1 MQEEDSVNQPFDSQ
15 LYYELEKHH
24 SHTLKLLFGSLARGT
39 QSERSDI
46 DLIVVR
52 QTNERFVER
61 PTEILMML
69 YEKLRGWAIDV
80 LVYTPEEYERM
91 LAHGNFFLTRAVR
104 EGRIVYES

>member
-1 MQEEDSVNQPFDSQ
+1 MNRDSLTKHWYRNANQHRTYRADCQGGRTRPRIAAGYSFRITC
-15 LYYELEKHH
+15 E
-24 SHTLKLLFGSLARGT
+24 GT
-39 QSERSDI
+39 QSGRSDI

-52 QTNERFVER
+52 ETNERFVER

-91 LAHGNFFLTRAVR
+91 LRTVIF
-104 EGRIVYES
+104 S

>member
-1 MQEEDSVNQPFDSQ
+1 MQTGIEQIEPIVKEVARDLRLQRVI
-15 LYYELEKHH
+15 
-24 SHTLKLLFGSLARGT
+24 LFGSLARGT

-52 QTNERFVER
+52 ETNERFVER

-69 YEKLRGWAIDV
+69 YEKLRGWVIDV

>member
-1 MQEEDSVNQPFDSQ
+1 MA
-15 LYYELEKHH
+15 
-24 SHTLKLLFGSLARGT
+24 GGARG
-39 QSERSDI
+39 QISADSDI
-46 DLIVVR
+46 EIIVVR
-52 QTNERFVER
+52 ETNERFVER

-69 YEKLRGWAIDV
+69 YEKLRGWVIDV

>member
-1 MQEEDSVNQPFDSQ
+1 MQTSIEHIEPIVKEVARDLGLRRVI
-15 LYYELEKHH
+15 
-24 SHTLKLLFGSLARGT
+24 LFGSLARGT
-39 QSERSDI
+39 QTERSDI

-52 QTNERFVER
+52 ETNERFVER
-61 PTEILMML
+61 PTEILMLL
-69 YEKLRGWAIDV
+69 YGKLRGWAIDV